1 MAMDIRFHGACPDPE
16 RLSPRR
22 LSHMHGLTMAAV
34 RRDVAM
40 RAQATRRAC
49 NAAFNGDKEGVFAD
63 YINNM
68 MARPVVRMLNAPE
81 PVENIE
87 SSDEADERA
96 LEHARRIFNR
106 GNEN

>member
-1 MAMDIRFHGACPDPE
+1 MDIRFHGVHPEPE

-22 LSHMHGLTMAAV
+22 LSHMHGLMMAAV

-40 RAQATRRAC
+40 RAQATSLAC
-49 NAAFNGDKEGVFAD
+49 GAGFGGDKEGVFAG
-63 YINNM
+63 YINRM